1 MRQKP
6 VLGVVCGLAA
16 LMSLAIPAASVSAKS
31 PTALEPLRP
40 AWTDV
45 PPKID
50 GILDDKIWALAPG
63 ESGFKT
69 WNPDYGREMK
79 AGTVVYHAYD
89 RENLY
94 FAFRCSDPEPAKI
107 KASVS
112 GRDTINADDWVCIN
126 LDSFD
131 DQQGLYA
138 LYINPLGIQGD
149 SRFEGGVEDYSV
161 DIVWY
166 SGGRID
172 AEGYSVE
179 IRVPFKSLRYRSREP
194 VAMGVIFERRMSRF
208 SENGTFPP
216 LDPAQGPNFLT
227 QTRSLLFEGI
237 AHYTL
242 LELLPGVTYGRTSTR
257 EEGARKAGKGRGDL
271 SLTGKYG
278 LTSQLILDGTLNPD
292 FSQVESDAGQVDFNQ
307 RFALFYPEKRP
318 FFLEGQEKYNFG
330 GGTDLLGAVVNTR
343 NIIDPRG
350 GVKLNGKLGPRD
362 TVASIYAMDE
372 LPDGGPD
379 AFAHFTILRYKH
391 ALRQDSYLGGFYTGR
406 FQGDAFNLVAGADG
420 QVRID
425 PASAI
430 SFHAFHSGTKA
441 AGGGERFDGQAL
453 GIQYDYGTRDLVISA
468 QAQDLGKDFATETGY
483 VTRTGVTYFK
493 VGVLPMIYPKSEVL
507 LRIDP
512 LLHTIQT
519 RDKWSGLWETANS
532 FDLRFVMIR
541 NTTLQAGARY
551 STEVFLGRRFP
562 TSILRLSAK
571 TLFTKQIAF
580 QLSCVTGRK
589 IRYVEDSYGGGGTD
603 ASAELIF
610 LPSDKL
616 NLDLSLRYSDFTKAS
631 DGLREFDY
639 TIVRGR
645 ATYQVDKYLFFRAIV
660 EHNAFRKR
668 LTTDLLASF
677 TYIPG
682 TVVHIGYGSA
692 YERGEWRDGKFIGTD
707 RFLEARRGF
716 FFKASYLWR
725 L

>member
-1 MRQKP
+1 MPPTRIRLIP
-6 VLGVVCGLAA
+6 LFLAA
-16 LMSLAIPAASVSAKS
+16 LTFFAAPSIQAAANTS
-31 PTALEPLRP
+31 PALEPLRP
-40 AWTDV
+40 LRMDV

-50 GILDDKIWALAPG
+50 GILDDEIWARAPR

-69 WNPDYGREMK
+69 WNPDYGMDMK
-79 AGTVVYHAYD
+79 AGTVVYYAYD

-112 GRDTINADDWVCIN
+112 GRDTIVADDWVCIN
-126 LDSFD
+126 LDSFN

-138 LYINPLGIQGD
+138 LYVNPLGIQGD
-149 SRFEGGVEDYSV
+149 SRFEGGLEDHSV

-172 AEGYSVE
+172 DAGYTIE
-179 IRVPFKSLRYRSREP
+179 IRIPFKSLRYRSREP
-194 VAMGVIFERRMSRF
+194 VEMGVIFERRISRF
-208 SENGTFPP
+208 SEGGTFPP

-242 LELLPGVTYGRTSTR
+242 LELLPAVTYGRTSVR
-257 EEGARKAGKGRGDL
+257 KEGALEPGKERSDL

-278 LTSQLILDGTLNPD
+278 LTSQLILDGTFNPD

-307 RFALFYPEKRP
+307 RFALYYPEKRP
-318 FFLEGQEKYNFG
+318 FFLEGQEKFNFG

-343 NIIDPRG
+343 NIIDPRV
-350 GVKLNGKLGPRD
+350 GVKLNGKIGHRD
-362 TVASIYAMDE
+362 TIASIYAMDE

-391 ALRQDSYLGGFYTGR
+391 ALSQDGFLGGFTTGR
-406 FQGDAFNLVAGADG
+406 FQGGAYNLVAGADG
-420 QVRID
+420 QVRLD
-425 PASAI
+425 PASVL
-430 SFHAFHSGTKA
+430 SFHAFYSGTKA
-441 AGGGERFDGQAL
+441 AGGGERRDGQAL
-453 GIQYDYGTRDLVISA
+453 GLQYDYGTRNMIISA
-468 QAQDLGKDFATETGY
+468 QAQDLGKDFATEAGY
-483 VTRTGVTYFK
+483 VTRTGLTYLKAGF
-493 VGVLPMIYPKSEVL
+493 VPMIYPKSELL
-507 LRIDP
+507 LRVDP
-512 LLHTIQT
+512 LFHTIQIH
-519 RDKWSGLWETANS
+519 DKWSGLWETANS

-541 NTTLQAGARY
+541 NTTLQAGAR
-551 STEVFLGRRFP
+551 SSNETFLGKRFP
-562 TSILRLSAK
+562 TSVLRLSAK
-571 TLFTKQIAF
+571 TLFTKQLSF
-580 QLSCVTGRK
+580 QLSYVVGRK
-589 IRYVEDSYGGGGTD
+589 IRYVDDPYGGRGAD
-603 ASAELIF
+603 ASVLLTY

-616 NLDLSLRYSDFTKAS
+616 NLEFSLRYSDFTRGS
-631 DGLREFDY
+631 DAKKEFDY

-645 ATYQVDKYLFFRAIV
+645 ATYQVDKHLFFRAIV
-660 EHNAFRKR
+660 EHNAFQKR

-682 TVVHIGYGSA
+682 TVVHVGYGSA
-692 YERGEWRDGKFIGTD
+692 YERGEWWEGAYVAAD

>member
-1 MRQKP
+1 MALKRVP
-6 VLGVVCGLAA
+6 IGILCLLTLA
-16 LMSLAIPAASVSAKS
+16 LLAIPAAPAAAKA

-40 AWTDV
+40 AWADV

-50 GILDDKIWALAPG
+50 GVLDDEIWARAPR

-69 WNPDYGREMK
+69 WSPDYGRDMK
-79 AGTVVYHAYD
+79 AGTVVHYAYD

-112 GRDTINADDWVCIN
+112 GRDTISADDWVCIN

-138 LYINPLGIQGD
+138 LYVNPLGIQAD

-166 SGGRID
+166 SAGRID
-172 AEGYSVE
+172 ADGYSVE

-242 LELLPGVTYGRTSTR
+242 LELLPGVTYSRAGAR
-257 EEGARKAGKGRGDL
+257 EEGALKAGKGRGDL

-278 LTSQLILDGTLNPD
+278 LTSQLILDGTFNPD

-318 FFLEGQEKYNFG
+318 FFLEGLEKYNFG

-343 NIIDPRG
+343 NIIDPRV
-350 GVKLNGKLGPRD
+350 GVKLNGKLAPRD

-372 LPDGGPD
+372 LPDGGPGS
-379 AFAHFTILRYKH
+379 FAHFTILRYKH
-391 ALRQDSYLGGFYTGR
+391 ALSQDGYLGGFYTGR

-420 QVRID
+420 QVRLD
-425 PASAI
+425 PASAL
-430 SFHAFHSGTKA
+430 SFHAFYSGTKA
-441 AGGGERFDGQAL
+441 AGGGERRDGQAL
-453 GIQYDYGTRDLVISA
+453 GVQYDYGTRDLVISA

-483 VTRTGVTYFK
+483 ITRTGLAYFK
-493 VGVLPMIYPKSEVL
+493 VGFLPMIYPKSEVL

-512 LLHTIQT
+512 LFHSIQI

-541 NTTLQAGARY
+541 NTTLQAGTRF
-551 STEVFLGRRFP
+551 SNEIFLGRRLP
-562 TSILRLSAK
+562 TSVLRFSAR
-571 TLFTKQIAF
+571 TLFTKQLSF
-580 QLSCVTGRK
+580 QLSYVTGRK
-589 IRYVEDSYGGGGTD
+589 IRYVDDPYGGRGAD
-603 ASAELIF
+603 ASALLTY

-616 NLDLSLRYSDFTKAS
+616 NLELSLRYSDFTRTAAAGK
-631 DGLREFDY
+631 EFDY

-692 YERGEWRDGKFIGTD
+692 YEKGEWRNGEFVGADW
-707 RFLEARRGF
+707 FLEARRGF

>member
-1 MRQKP
+1 MSLKYPHP
-6 VLGVVCGLAA
+6 VVLCLTGLAA
-16 LMSLAIPAASVSAKS
+16 LATSTLPASAKS
-31 PTALEPLRP
+31 PAALEPLRP
-40 AWTDV
+40 ARADV

-50 GILDDKIWALAPG
+50 GILDDEIWTRAPR

-69 WNPDYGREMK
+69 WNPDFGKDMK
-79 AGTVVYHAYD
+79 AGTVVSCAYD

-138 LYINPLGIQGD
+138 LYVNPFGIQGD
-149 SRFEGGVEDYSV
+149 SRYEGNVEDYSV
-161 DIVWY
+161 DLVWY

-194 VAMGVIFERRMSRF
+194 VEMGVIFERKISRF

-216 LDPAQGPNFLT
+216 LDPAQGLNFLT

-242 LELLPGVTYGRTSTR
+242 LELLPAVTYGRTSAR
-257 EEGARKAGKGRGDL
+257 EEGALRAGKGRGDL

-278 LTSQLILDGTLNPD
+278 LTSQLILDGTVNPD

-307 RFALFYPEKRP
+307 RFALYYPEKRP

-330 GGTDLLGAVVNTR
+330 GGSGLLGAVVNTR
-343 NIIDPRG
+343 NIIDPRV

-362 TVASIYAMDE
+362 TIASIYALDE
-372 LPDGGPD
+372 LPGGGPD
-379 AFAHFTILRYKH
+379 ASAHFTILRYKH
-391 ALRQDSYLGGFYTGR
+391 SLSQDSYLGGFYTGR
-406 FQGDAFNLVAGADG
+406 FQGSARNLVAGVDG
-420 QVRID
+420 QVRLD
-425 PASAI
+425 PASAL
-430 SFHAFHSGTKA
+430 SFHAFYAGTKA
-441 AGGGERFDGQAL
+441 AGDGERRHGQAL
-453 GIQYDYGTRDLVISA
+453 GLQYDYGTRNLIISA

-483 VTRTGVTYFK
+483 VTRTGVTYFQA
-493 VGVLPMIYPKSEVL
+493 GLLPMIYPKSEVL

-512 LLHTIQT
+512 LFHTIHA
-519 RDKWSGLWETANS
+519 RDKWSGLWETSNT
-532 FDLRFVMIR
+532 FDLRFVLIR
-541 NTTLQAGARY
+541 NTMILAGARY
-551 STEVFLGRRFP
+551 SNEIFLDRRFP
-562 TSILRLSAK
+562 TSGLRFSAR
-571 TLFTKQIAF
+571 TLFSKQLSF
-580 QLSCVTGRK
+580 QLSYVSGRK
-589 IRYVEDSYGGGGTD
+589 IRYVEDPYGGRGAD
-603 ASAELIF
+603 ASAVLTF

-616 NLDLSLRYSDFTKAS
+616 NLELSLRYSDFTRAS
-631 DGLREFDY
+631 EAAKEFDY

-645 ATYQVDKYLFFRAIV
+645 ATYQVDKHLFFRAIV

-692 YERGEWRDGKFIGTD
+692 YERGEWREGRYIGAD
-707 RFLEARRGF
+707 RFLEARRGL

>member
-1 MRQKP
+1 LKRVRPIILCLMAL
-6 VLGVVCGLAA
+6 VTLATLAA
-16 LMSLAIPAASVSAKS
+16 PAAGKA
-31 PTALEPLRP
+31 PAALEPLRP
-40 AWTDV
+40 ARANV

-50 GILDDKIWALAPG
+50 GILDDEIWARAPR

-69 WNPDYGREMK
+69 WNPDYGRDMK
-79 AGTVVYHAYD
+79 AGTVVYYAYD

-94 FAFRCSDPEPAKI
+94 FAFLCSDPEPGRI

-126 LDSFD
+126 LDSFN

-138 LYINPLGIQGD
+138 LYVNPLGIQAD
-149 SRFEGGVEDYSV
+149 SRFEGNVEDYSV
-161 DIVWY
+161 DLVWY
-166 SGGRID
+166 SEGRID
-172 AEGYSVE
+172 DAGYAIE
-179 IRVPFKSLRYRSREP
+179 IRIPFKSLRYRSREP
-194 VAMGVIFERRMSRF
+194 VEMGVIFERRISRF
-208 SENGTFPP
+208 SEGGTFPP

-242 LELLPGVTYGRTSTR
+242 LELLPAVTYGRTSAR
-257 EEGARKAGKGRGDL
+257 EEGTFKAGKGRSDL

-278 LTSQLILDGTLNPD
+278 LTSQLILDGTFNPD

-307 RFALFYPEKRP
+307 RFALYYPEKRP

-330 GGTDLLGAVVNTR
+330 GGADLLGAVVNTR
-343 NIIDPRG
+343 NIIDPRV

-372 LPDGGPD
+372 LPDGGPND
-379 AFAHFTILRYKH
+379 FAHFTILRYKH
-391 ALRQDSYLGGFYTGR
+391 ALSQDGFLGGFYTGR
-406 FQGDAFNLVAGADG
+406 FQGGAYNLVAGADG
-420 QVRID
+420 QVRLD
-425 PASAI
+425 PASAL

-441 AGGGERFDGQAL
+441 AGGGERRDGQAL
-453 GIQYDYGTRDLVISA
+453 GLQYDYMTRNMLISA
-468 QAQDLGKDFATETGY
+468 QAQDLGKDFATQTGY
-483 VTRTGVTYFK
+483 VTRTGLTYLK
-493 VGVLPMIYPKSEVL
+493 VGFLPMVYPKSEVL
-507 LRIDP
+507 LRVDP
-512 LLHTIQT
+512 LFHTIQI

-532 FDLRFVMIR
+532 FDLRFVMVR

-551 STEVFLGRRFP
+551 SNEIFLGRRFP
-562 TSILRLSAK
+562 TSVLRFSAK
-571 TLFTKQIAF
+571 TLFTKQISF
-580 QLSCVTGRK
+580 QLSYVVGRK
-589 IRYVEDSYGGGGTD
+589 IRYVDDPYGGRGAD
-603 ASAELIF
+603 ASALLTY

-616 NLDLSLRYSDFTKAS
+616 SLELSLRYSDFTRAS
-631 DGLREFDY
+631 EAKKEFDY

-645 ATYQVDKYLFFRAIV
+645 ATYQVDKHLFFRAIV

-692 YERGEWRDGKFIGTD
+692 YERGEWREGQYIGTD